1 VEEQSLYHWEDSI
14 PYLKYSTSFS
24 GGSVVKNP
32 PVHTEDTGDPDL
44 IPGLGRPAGGGNG
57 NPFQYSCL
65 KKNPMDRGTWGLQSM
80 GSQRGRHD
88 CVRKLTDTAHQYSQ
102 NV

>member
-1 VEEQSLYHWEDSI
+1 MEEQSLYHWEDSI
-14 PYLKYSTSFS
+14 AYLNYSTSFS

-44 IPGLGRPAGGGNG
+44 IPELGRPAGGGNG

-65 KKNPMDRGTWGLQSM
+65 KKKSHG
-80 GSQRGRHD
+80 QRNLGVTVHGISKRQ
-88 CVRKLTDTAHQYSQ
+88 T
-102 NV
+102 